1 MDEITKSS
9 LKQTG
14 KILVSVSPLVALWL
28 IAWGHSLIR
37 LQIGIYV
44 GTALL
49 ISIIVA
55 RYAHGAILW
64 AMIRFFV
71 LALILG
77 AWLKNLWFIRHLGVF
92 PGGMLFTAAMLSMVL
107 DRPLSSSTLVS
118 ARPPA
123 RGSPFTSC
131 EPVLCSP
138 ASGRLSFCCWHCS
151 TWLRCRTRLRASC
164 FTWSPNLPCC
174 WWGWCT
180 PRPTRCTPGESG
192 WPQRAP
198 PRTVPRNR

>member
-14 KILVSVSPLVALWL
+14 RILVSVSPLVALWL
-28 IAWGHSLIR
+28 IAWGHSLLR
-37 LQIGIYV
+37 LQIGIYA

-64 AMIRFFV
+64 AMILFFV

-92 PGGMLFTAAMLSMVL
+92 PGGMLFTAAMLSMIL
-107 DRPLSSSTLVS
+107 DRPFVEQYARERTAAS
-118 ARPPA
+118 AWESVHFVRACFVLTSFWSAVFLLLALLNVAAMSYPA
-123 RGSPFTSC
+123 
-131 EPVLCSP
+131 
-138 ASGRLSFCCWHCS
+138 
-151 TWLRCRTRLRASC
+151 
-164 FTWSPNLPCC
+164 
-174 WWGWCT
+174 
-180 PRPTRCTPGESG
+180 PGELFYLVTQLAVLLVG
-192 WPQRAP
+192 LVHTTAY
-198 PRTVPRNR
+198 TVHARRKRLAATGASADGT